1 VRVIT
6 ADGEQLGILP
16 IGEALR
22 IAAERELDLV
32 EVAPEAAPPVCRI
45 MDFGKFKYQQ
55 SRRAK
60 DARKK
65 QTIIQVKE
73 VKMGPKTDEHDFQ
86 FKARHVRRFLEEG
99 NKAKVTIRF
108 RGREMAHTEFG
119 FQVVNR
125 FITQSAP
132 YGHPDAAPKL
142 VGRSINVM
150 LSPLPRNKRAKNPHA
165 MDGSAATLPDTHEP
179 LVKVLPS
186 PASVS
191 VKPESASPKSVV
203 SGFSNN
209 PFDKLDLALNQ
220 TGGSESV
227 SGG

>member
-1 VRVIT
+1 VQKDLRVNEGIRAREVRVVSGE
-6 ADGEQLGILP
+6 GEQLGILP
-16 IGEALR
+16 ISEALR

-32 EVAPEAAPPVCRI
+32 EVAPEAVPPVCRI

-108 RGREMAHTEFG
+108 RGREMAHTELG
-119 FQVVNR
+119 R
-125 FITQSAP
+125 KLLDRMSHDLTDIATIESL
-132 YGHPDAAPKL
+132 PKL
-142 VGRSINVM
+142 EGRNLVM
-150 LSPLPRNKRAKNPHA
+150 IL
-165 MDGSAATLPDTHEP
+165 T
-179 LVKVLPS
+179 
-186 PASVS
+186 
-191 VKPESASPKSVV
+191 PK
-203 SGFSNN
+203 
-209 PFDKLDLALNQ
+209 AH
-220 TGGSESV
+220 
-227 SGG
+227 